1 VILSFKS
8 IKDHDRQGTGVNMM
22 RGHEQKKSGNEKIH
36 MTSPLG
42 TLSDRLRC
50 RNARALIQFA

>member
-50 RNARALIQFA
+50 RNARAL